1 MYNFDDEYWDF
12 EGVVDAK
19 YNNWIQKT
27 GNNKY
32 VRPTE
37 PSDTQSGRRSSMVI
51 ILGDQE
57 HPVITGEGVY
67 YAKKERADIDDYPFD
82 YGWVYSCQIQIYND
96 VYRTDANNIVAVAGG
111 TYGEKDCTIPTFEE
125 WSAMTESE
133 KDAFKGTYFEYPTP
147 TSTSLIGV
155 SIGYYYD
162 VYGWIGCIGRGSG
175 YPTDENF
182 PYYVAWR
189 DITSTLTEGRFD
201 LNYDLMTE
209 TPTYKN
215 FDIIL
220 SEPFKEVS
228 SDSIKAI
235 VIVTQKQYHM
245 KYWTGYNSSG
255 AMTYTT
261 NTKGRSSDGATGLTY
276 RLKLCDWKMKA
287 DKNHGYPYNRDV
299 EAFDFDLIVKP
310 IPFFYWTVSR
320 AHNNGYASLGVGW
333 QPVYIGAFTYA
344 TNVTNVSIPRSV
356 NFIGEYAFRNTQIAE
371 VTIDRTCTRSDTSF
385 PKDCDVNFYNN

>member
-1 MYNFDDEYWDF
+1 MYNFDDGYWDF
-12 EGVVDAK
+12 EGVVVAQ
-19 YNNWIQKT
+19 YNNWIQKE

-37 PSDTQSGRRSSMVI
+37 PSDGQSGRRASMVI
-51 ILGDQE
+51 IFGNQE
-57 HPVITGEGVY
+57 HPIIHGDGVY
-67 YAKKERADIDDYPFD
+67 QVDKERADIDDYPFD
-82 YGWVYSCQIQIYND
+82 YSWVYGCQIQIYND
-96 VYRTDANNIVAVAGG
+96 VYRTDGNNITAVAGG
-111 TYGEKDCTIPTFEE
+111 KYGTEGCIIPTFEE
-125 WSAMTESE
+125 WSAMSKSE
-133 KDAFKGTYFEYPTP
+133 KDAFKGTYFETATP
-147 TSTSLIGV
+147 ESTSLIGV

-162 VYGWIGCIGRGSG
+162 VYGWIGCIGRGSD

-201 LNYDLMTE
+201 LDYNLITE

-228 SDSIKAI
+228 SDNIKAI
-235 VIVTQKQYHM
+235 VIVTQKQYRM

-261 NTKGRSSDGATGLTY
+261 NTKGRLSDGATGLTY

-287 DKNHGYPYNRDV
+287 DKNNGYPYKRDV
-299 EAFDFDLIVKP
+299 EAFDFDLLVKP
-310 IPFFYWTVSR
+310 MPFFMWTMKPEE
-320 AHNNGYASLGVGW
+320 NQGYPTLGGKEINVL
-333 QPVYIGAFTYA
+333 GAFGNCKKLRTI
-344 TNVTNVSIPRSV
+344 VIP
-356 NFIGEYAFRNTQIAE
+356 T
-371 VTIDRTCTRSDTSF
+371 TL
-385 PKDCDVNFYNN
+385 